1 MIGVIS
7 LLLGEYL
14 IPRSVLVAYALFG
27 PLVLGGNRAWSR
39 WLRLRREGPTRV
51 LLVGGKEALRLAESH
66 IARAGRHIV
75 VIGHAGDVIGIE
87 ERVAKDRVTD
97 VILLDSH
104 SIGPLYDTS
113 LAVLE
118 RRGVATLQLVLLSTH
133 TLTDSQARLKRWMDL
148 LVLIVTAPVTVP
160 LALFTTIY
168 VAIVVGR
175 PLMFVQLR
183 VGRHGTPFRML
194 KFRTMTRDAEA
205 ATGPIQAAVDDPRVI
220 RGVSWI
226 RANRLD
232 ELPQLLNVLQGS
244 MPVVGPRLVRP
255 EELAAYERAFPG
267 YRRRHQS
274 SPGIT
279 GLAQVYGGYRTHIEY
294 KLGQDL
300 HYLANWSPIRDLQIM
315 VRTAWMII
323 TRQL

>member
-1 MIGVIS
+1 M
-7 LLLGEYL
+7 
-14 IPRSVLVAYALFG
+14 
-27 PLVLGGNRAWSR
+27 
-39 WLRLRREGPTRV
+39 
-51 LLVGGKEALRLAESH
+51 
-66 IARAGRHIV
+66 
-75 VIGHAGDVIGIE
+75 
-87 ERVAKDRVTD
+87 
-97 VILLDSH
+97 
-104 SIGPLYDTS
+104 
-113 LAVLE
+113 
-118 RRGVATLQLVLLSTH
+118 LLSTH
-133 TLTDSQARLKRWMDL
+133 TLTDSQARLKRWMDI

-175 PLMFVQLR
+175 SLMFVQLR

-226 RANRLD
+226 RATRLD

-244 MPVVGPRLVRP
+244 MTVVGPRPVRP

-315 VRTAWMII
+315 VRTAWVII